1 MLRFKRDK
9 NDTSGMPF
17 AITKDGDYK
26 RAGLDDLE
34 GALFEHICANR
45 YRIASGKWEGWVI
58 DNVQPAWIDDFGPSD
73 HPATVP
79 DFIASAKPATH
90 LSGPIHYLDLAK
102 TEMLDRAATYDTP
115 TGEKSMLA
123 TVEAFNAIMGRALDE
138 NGGRLTEAM
147 GWEFMSILKKVRQ
160 FSRKQPHLDSATDDV
175 AYTALAAEAR
185 MNEANA

>member
-1 MLRFKRDK
+1 MLRFKNDMSVDQSIPFLISLPDERKSVPICELDRCELARIGDLNYVIKSGAHAGWFIK
-9 NDTSGMPF
+9 NLIDSWVERVP
-17 AITKDGDYK
+17 
-26 RAGLDDLE
+26 DDL
-34 GALFEHICANR
+34 
-45 YRIASGKWEGWVI
+45 
-58 DNVQPAWIDDFGPSD
+58 VQ
-73 HPATVP
+73 
-79 DFIASAKPATH
+79 ATH

-102 TEMLDRAATYDTP
+102 TEMLDRAVTYDTP
-115 TGEKSMLA
+115 TGEKSMRA